1 MIKMMKQLALVAC
14 LLCAACV
21 AGGTQV
27 KESQLSQ
34 FHKGKTTVSEVVN
47 ALGDPNTN
55 SLLPDGSRMLCY
67 AYVQAAARPETFIPI
82 VGAFVGGADSRSN
95 TTCFQFA
102 DNGILKGYTSTSS
115 KFGSGS
121 NLASGVHGDTR
132 TPNEPKQSQ
141 Y

>member
-1 MIKMMKQLALVAC
+1 MNKKLLLIYALPAIS
-14 LLCAACV
+14 LSACV

-34 FHKGKTTVSEVVN
+34 FHKGKTTIREVVD

-102 DNGILKGYTSTSS
+102 ENGILKGYTSTSS

-132 TPNEPKQSQ
+132 TPNEPKQAK
-141 Y
+141 